1 METKTPEEQ
10 QMASAVEA
18 FCEEFREEGRQE
30 GRQEGLLEV
39 RQEVAANLL
48 QKGMGP
54 GEIAE
59 VTELSRDQVETL
71 QQKMNGA
78 SGD

>member
-1 METKTPEEQ
+1 MV
-10 QMASAVEA
+10 SFVEA
-18 FCEEFREEGRQE
+18 FREGFREEIRQEVRQEFRQE
-30 GRQEGLLEV
+30 GRQEI
-39 RQEVAANLL
+39 AANLL

-59 VTELSRDQVETL
+59 VTGLSRDQVETL

-78 SGD
+78 SRD